1 MSKIVD
7 RFLGDGVS
15 VSERIFYLAI
25 FLSSFFSLLFVSV
38 AVLLRMDYFTVA
50 VYASISLIGT
60 VFFFLQKKIHKE
72 ILLTIIYLTY
82 VNLICFPALLIIS
95 PKDLIEIP
103 LYSIIGLVYTLVL
116 LHGKTRIIMYI
127 IQVVT
132 DMGVAFYRFVVMDDP
147 ALHVGP
153 NTTLDYLRIQAA
165 IIITGVLC
173 GCIIRYRHLQ
183 LRKEMA
189 VRELATKKAEIVSDA
204 KDMFLVNISHE
215 IRTPL
220 NAIIGTTDLLLDS
233 NASNHI
239 KEKAFNISNS
249 SHALLSITTDLLD
262 FSHMNVDSIT
272 PVNVKYDLAFMLND
286 IINLMSV
293 RLLDSNVEF
302 LADIDPSI
310 QKILIG
316 DSGKIRQIIINMLS
330 NAIKYTK
337 EGFMALIITSEQMS
351 DDEIKLKIKVSDS
364 GIGIRKEN
372 LDKIFEPYNRSG
384 EMTDRIIEG
393 NGLGLAFCKKLAG
406 IMGGNIWAESD
417 YGKGSVFFFEVN
429 QKYDKE
435 DENERCGSIKN
446 TDDTVCFYIDRP
458 DEEKNI
464 EKVLSVMNIKN
475 IKVSSRDEFV
485 KECGLNKYTDYFVL
499 ADTYE
504 FIKEKLAE
512 SDIDWRKLVIIS
524 DCNYSYSGEPI
535 EYVLTKPV
543 SCLNIADLIN
553 QTKNFAIRKQLFEG
567 GFDIEKATVMVVDD
581 SIVNLEVAKGILE
594 RYNPTV
600 ITAYSGA
607 ESLMTLQDEHVDC
620 VFLDYM
626 MPGMDGIDTLK
637 AIRALDNPEKSNVPV
652 VVLTANV
659 VSGAREMFMKEGFN
673 DYLSKPIEIDKLE
686 KVLLNNIP
694 SDLVKLKV

>member
-1 MSKIVD
+1 MRQFID
-7 RFLGDGVS
+7 RIIGDGAS
-15 VSERIFYLAI
+15 VSERIFNLAI

-38 AVLLRMDYFTVA
+38 AVLLRVDYMTVS
-50 VYASISLIGT
+50 VYASISVIGT

-72 ILLTIIYLTY
+72 TVLTLIYLTY
-82 VNLICFPALLIIS
+82 VNLICFPTLLIIS
-95 PKDLIEIP
+95 PKDLIEVP

-116 LHGKTRIIMYI
+116 LSGKTRIIMYVL
-127 IQVVT
+127 QVIA
-132 DMGVAFYRFVVMDDP
+132 DMGVAFYRFVIMDGP
-147 ALHVGP
+147 GLHDGP
-153 NTTLDYLRIQAA
+153 SETIDFLRIQVA
-165 IIITGVLC
+165 IIITGILC
-173 GCIIRYRHLQ
+173 GLIIRFRHYQ
-183 LRKEMA
+183 LKKE
-189 VRELATKKAEIVSDA
+189 VSVKELATKKAEIVSDA

-220 NAIIGTTDLLLDS
+220 NAIIGTTELLLDS

-262 FSHMNVDSIT
+262 FSHMNIDTIT
-272 PVNVKYDLAFMLND
+272 PTNAKYDLAFMLND

-302 LADIDPSI
+302 MVDIDPSI

-316 DSGKIRQIIINMLS
+316 DSGKIRQIVINILS

-337 EGFMALIITSEQMS
+337 EGFMALNVDCETVSP
-351 DDEIKLKIKVSDS
+351 DEIKLKIQVKDS
-364 GIGIRKEN
+364 GIGIRQEN
-372 LDKIFEPYNRSG
+372 IDKIFEPYNRSG
-384 EMTDRIIEG
+384 EMTDRLIEG
-393 NGLGLAFCKKLAG
+393 NGLGLALCKKLAEA
-406 IMGGNIWAESD
+406 MGGKIWAESE
-417 YGKGSVFFFEVN
+417 YGKGSAFFFEVN
-429 QKYDKE
+429 QKFDKE
-435 DENERCGSIKN
+435 DENERCGTIKN
-446 TDDTVCFYIDRP
+446 PGSVICYFIEKP
-458 DEEKNI
+458 EEEKNI
-464 EKVLSVMNIKN
+464 EKVLSVMDIES
-475 IKVSSRDEFV
+475 IKVTDKDEFI
-485 KECGLNKYTDYFVL
+485 KECGLNKYSYYFVL

-504 FIKEKLAE
+504 NIKGTLAG

-543 SCLNIADLIN
+543 NCLNIVDLIN

-567 GFDIEKATVMVVDD
+567 GFDLAKATILVVDD

-600 ITAYSGA
+600 ITAYSGN
-607 ESLMTLQDEHVDC
+607 ECLMTLQDEHVDL

-637 AIRALDNPEKSNVPV
+637 AIRSLPDKEKSNVPV
-652 VVLTANV
+652 IVLTANV
-659 VSGAREMFMKEGFN
+659 VSGAREMFLNEGFN
-673 DYLSKPIEIDKLE
+673 DYLSKPIEIDSLE
-686 KVLLNNIP
+686 RVLLNNVP
-694 SDLVKLKV
+694 KDLVKLQV